1 MEKVSI
7 RKIVVLIFVVLVS
20 LRNNAQ
26 ISSQALGGSTIN
38 PITTAVPFLLI
49 SPDSKQGGMG
59 DAGVA
64 TDPDANSTHWNQ
76 SKLAFADKKFGV
88 ALTATPWLRNLV
100 PDIYLYYLT
109 GYSKINKK
117 QAVSASLRYFTLGN
131 IQLTDAQGNSTG
143 DFKPNEFAID
153 VGFAQKLA
161 KNFSTGVAFRF
172 VNSSISRVYFNGQ
185 QGNAASTVAVDLTMY
200 YKSDVFKLGEKK
212 AYATSGLAFTNLGTK
227 IKYSTEKNFIP
238 MNMRLGGGLKVNM
251 DDYNT
256 FGVYMDFN
264 KLLVPTPPI
273 YEYTKDSLGNSTTQ
287 IAIDPT
293 TGAKKIAKGK
303 NPSVPVAQGIIQSFG
318 DAPGGF
324 KEEMKEINI
333 SGGIEYEYNKTFAV
347 RAGYFHEPKTKGAR
361 QFFTVGIGLKYS
373 IGSLDISYLIP
384 RTLNNPLQNTF
395 RFSLGFYFDADT
407 KKKEEP
413 VTP

>member
-1 MEKVSI
+1 MK
-7 RKIVVLIFVVLVS
+7 KIGIIILLIGLVS
-20 LRNNAQ
+20 SKTFSQ

-49 SPDSKQGGMG
+49 SPDSKQGALG

-64 TDPDANSTHWNQ
+64 TDADANSTHWNG

-100 PDIYLYYLT
+100 PDIYLYYLS
-109 GYSKINKK
+109 GYSKINKN
-117 QAVSASLRYFTLGN
+117 QAISASLRYFTLGN
-131 IQLTDAQGNSTG
+131 IQLTDAIGNSIG

-153 VGFAQKLA
+153 IGFAQKLS
-161 KNFSTGVAFRF
+161 KNFSLGVATRF
-172 VNSSISRVYFNGQ
+172 INSSISRVYFNGQ
-185 QGNAASTVAVDLTMY
+185 QGNAASTVAVDLTMF
-200 YKSDVFKLGEKK
+200 YKSNEFKLGDKK
-212 AYATSGLAFTNLGTK
+212 AYATGGLAFTNLGAK

-238 MNMRLGGGLKVNM
+238 MNMRLGGGLKINM

-256 FGVYMDFN
+256 FGVYTDFN

-273 YEYTKDSLGNSTTQ
+273 YEYTSNNQ

-293 TGAKKIAKGK
+293 TGAKIILAGK
-303 NPSVPVAQGIIQSFG
+303 DPNVPVAQGIFQSFS
-318 DAPGGF
+318 DAPGGM
-324 KEEMKEINI
+324 KEELKEVNV
-333 SGGIEYEYNKTFAV
+333 STGVEYEYNKTFAV

-361 QFFTVGIGLKYS
+361 QFFTLGIGLKYS

-384 RTLNNPLQNTF
+384 RTINNPLQNTF
-395 RFSLGFYFDADT
+395 RFSLAFYFDADT

-413 VTP
+413 ASLNAP

>member
-1 MEKVSI
+1 MK
-7 RKIVVLIFVVLVS
+7 KIGIIILLIGLVS
-20 LRNNAQ
+20 SKTFSQ

-49 SPDSKQGGMG
+49 SPDSKQGALG

-64 TDPDANSTHWNQ
+64 TDADANSTHWNG

-100 PDIYLYYLT
+100 PDIYLYYLS
-109 GYSKINKK
+109 GYSKINKN

-131 IQLTDAQGNSTG
+131 IQLTDAIGNSIG

-153 VGFAQKLA
+153 IGFAQKLS
-161 KNFSTGVAFRF
+161 KNFSLGVATRF
-172 VNSSISRVYFNGQ
+172 INSSISRVYFNGQ
-185 QGNAASTVAVDLTMY
+185 QGNAASTVAVDLTMF
-200 YKSDVFKLGEKK
+200 YKSNEFKLGDKK
-212 AYATSGLAFTNLGTK
+212 AYATGGLAFTNLGAK

-238 MNMRLGGGLKVNM
+238 MNMRLGGGLKINM

-256 FGVYMDFN
+256 FGVYTDLN

-273 YEYTKDSLGNSTTQ
+273 YEYTSNNQ

-293 TGAKKIAKGK
+293 TGAKIILAGK
-303 NPSVPVAQGIIQSFG
+303 DPNVPVAQGIFQSFS
-318 DAPGGF
+318 DAPGGM
-324 KEEMKEINI
+324 KEELKEVNI
-333 SGGIEYEYNKTFAV
+333 SAGAEYEYNKTFAV

-361 QFFTVGIGLKYS
+361 QFFTLGIGLKYS

-384 RTLNNPLQNTF
+384 RTINNPLQNTF
-395 RFSLGFYFDADT
+395 RFSLAFYFDADT

-413 VTP
+413 ASLNAP